1 MRAIIDVVVAVGLW
15 LATGGIGVRRFV
27 VTLPPAD
34 TAVTPER
41 RISRRAVRP
50 DRRVAIRT

>member
-15 LATGGIGVRRFV
+15 LATGGIGVRGFV

-50 DRRVAIRT
+50 DRRVANRT